1 MDGERFDAMTR
12 SWAAS
17 AARRG
22 ALRLLAAGAL
32 GAILARPRGVAA
44 QVGIA
49 ANTGSCR
56 ATGDVCDG
64 DKDCCSE
71 RCEGGRCQCRRRGAA
86 CAVDRA
92 CCSGRCRKRKGR
104 CA

>member
-1 MDGERFDAMTR
+1 MDGERFDRIARALGATPP
-12 SWAAS
+12 
-17 AARRG
+17 RRG

-32 GAILARPRGVAA
+32 GAILARPRGAVV

-64 DKDCCSE
+64 DKDCCSQ
-71 RCEGGRCQCRRRGAA
+71 RCEGGRCQCRKRGAA
-86 CAVDRA
+86 CTVDRA
-92 CCSGRCRKRKGR
+92 CCSGRCRKRKRR